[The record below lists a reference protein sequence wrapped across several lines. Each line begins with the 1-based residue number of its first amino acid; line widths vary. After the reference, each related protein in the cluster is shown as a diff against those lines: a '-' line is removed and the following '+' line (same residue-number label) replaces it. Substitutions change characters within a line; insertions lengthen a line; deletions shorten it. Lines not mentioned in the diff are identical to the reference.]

1 MHDNV
6 QGVYEMSKLN
16 PKSLCALFAFV
27 LTACGSASVPPTPTR
42 LPASIEPP
50 TLAAVAVET
59 VHNAPGGGVVIT
71 LAPDVTMELV
81 RVSAGDFLMGSAD
94 GEKDALAIERPQT
107 KLALDEYLI
116 GRYDVTNAQYE
127 VFMRATGKPWT
138 MPAGKAQH
146 PVVNLTWKD
155 AIAFCVWLSQI
166 TRRQVQLPTEAQ
178 WEKAAR
184 GTDGRKF
191 PWGNDEPDPKRLN
204 FNNNVRDTT
213 VVGLY
218 SPQSDSPY
226 GAADMA
232 GNVRNWTSSLLRAYP
247 YRADDGREN
256 QQADEWRAV
265 RGGGF
270 IVGSRGVRSAGR
282 ESYSPTGKYDSIGL
296 RVVML
301 PG

>member
-1 MHDNV
+1 MTTTKNMMQINLSRLYILV
-6 QGVYEMSKLN
+6 TAMLI
-16 PKSLCALFAFV
+16 
-27 LTACGSASVPPTPTR
+27 TACGGAPAPTAPPTSTQQPATVPT
-42 LPASIEPP
+42 PVQPP
-50 TLAAVAVET
+50 STIRNSENGAI
-59 VHNAPGGGVVIT
+59 IT
-71 LAPDVTMELV
+71 LVPSVTLELM
-81 RVSAGDFLMGSAD
+81 RIPAGDFLIGSGD
-94 GEKDALAIERPQT
+94 NEKDALAIDKPQMT
-107 KLALDEYLI
+107 VKLDEYFI
-116 GRYDVTNAQYE
+116 GKYDVTNAQYE
-127 VFMRATGKPWT
+127 VFVRATGRTWT
-138 MPAGKAQH
+138 MPAGKGQH
-146 PVVNLTWKD
+146 PVVNVTWKD
-155 AIAFCVWLSQI
+155 AIAFCQWLGQ
-166 TRRQVQLPTEAQ
+166 TTGRTVQLPTEAQ

-191 PWGNDEPDPKRLN
+191 PWGSEEPDAKRLN
-204 FNNNVRDTT
+204 FNNNVRDTS

-256 QQADEWRAV
+256 LEVDEWRAV

-270 IVGSRGVRSAGR
+270 ISGSRGVRSANR
-282 ESYSPTGKYDSIGL
+282 ESYSPTGKYDSIGF